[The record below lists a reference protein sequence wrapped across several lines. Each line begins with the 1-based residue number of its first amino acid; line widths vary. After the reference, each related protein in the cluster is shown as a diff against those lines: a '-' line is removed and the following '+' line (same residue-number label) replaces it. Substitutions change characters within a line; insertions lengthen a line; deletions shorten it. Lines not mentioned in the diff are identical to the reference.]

1 MKKIKKETLQGWGIL
16 AGAAVVFIILKLT
29 GATTWGWVWVLSPL
43 WLPWAVVGLVA
54 ITMLPVLFVSFIKNV
69 LKEDENGGT

>member
-29 GATTWGWVWVLSPL
+29 GVTSWGWVWVLSPL
-43 WLPWAVVGLVA
+43 WLPWAVAGLVA